1 MNPSRISLPV
11 PLRIATGVIWTAMV
25 AYLFGIESIPVI
37 LTLAGLSTALFMVT
51 LR

>member
-11 PLRIATGVIWTAMV
+11 PLRIATGVTWTAVV
-25 AYLFGIESIPVI
+25 AYLFGMESIPAI
-37 LTLAGLSTALFMVT
+37 LTLGGIATALSLVT